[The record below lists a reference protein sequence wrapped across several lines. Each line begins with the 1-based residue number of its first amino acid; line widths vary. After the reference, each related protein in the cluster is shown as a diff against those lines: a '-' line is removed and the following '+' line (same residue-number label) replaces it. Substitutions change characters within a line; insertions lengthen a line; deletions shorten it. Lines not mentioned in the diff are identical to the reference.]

1 MPVTEWN
8 HRSFGEVATRYRYQ
22 GTQTEFGII
31 PSITEPFCS
40 TCTRLRLSSDGFLYT
55 CLFASTG
62 HNLPDLLRSGVSDEN
77 IKTFIRE
84 IWQKRK
90 DRYSEE
96 RAHRPA
102 KKGAKKIEM
111 SYIGG

>member
-40 TCTRLRLSSDGFLYT
+40 TCTRLHLSSDGFLYT
-55 CLFASTG
+55 CLFATTG
-62 HNLPDLLRSGVSDEN
+62 HNLRDLLRSGASDEN
-77 IKTFIRE
+77 LKLSSGKSGKSARIAIRKNAFTAP
-84 IWQKRK
+84 QKRRQK
-90 DRYSEE
+90 N
-96 RAHRPA
+96 
-102 KKGAKKIEM
+102 
-111 SYIGG
+111 